1 MYTSGDIKREAKA
14 QLEGHWRAAI
24 MLSFIPILIALVFA
38 SGTAMNPF
46 YGTRGS
52 EISSILMSFIQSFLT
67 LGVSFTLLDF
77 LRNHDSLIEPL
88 KGIFHAFKGDYFLN
102 LLLLQLSMYVRIFLW
117 SLLLVVPGIIK
128 AYAYSQAV
136 FIYKDTVDR
145 TGEQPSPKECLEES
159 ERLMDGH
166 KMALFR
172 LSFSFIGWAFLCL
185 MTLGIGLIWLVPYIN
200 MSLIIFYDNI
210 AGNRY
215 LGNEYNEEDDMYRA
229 NERDTYNLNEEVGQ
243 DPDDF
248 SDFED
253 F

>member
-1 MYTSGDIKREAKA
+1 MLTLMPVIFAMFFVGRTALNPVNETLGGD
-14 QLEGHWRAAI
+14 
-24 MLSFIPILIALVFA
+24 LID
-38 SGTAMNPF
+38 
-46 YGTRGS
+46 
-52 EISSILMSFIQSFLT
+52 ILMNLIQTFLT
-67 LGVSFTLLDF
+67 IGVSYTLLDF
-77 LRNHDSLIEPL
+77 LRNHHSLIEPL
-88 KGIFHAFKGDYFLN
+88 RGIFQAFRKEYFKN
-102 LLLLQLSMYVRIFLW
+102 LFLLQISMYIRIFLW
-117 SLLLVVPGIIK
+117 TLLLIIPGIVK
-128 AYAYSQAV
+128 AYAYSQAE

-145 TGEQPSPKECLEES
+145 TGEQPSPKECLKES

-215 LGNEYNEEDDMYRA
+215 LGNEYNEEDNMYRT
-229 NERDTYNLNEEVGQ
+229 NERDTYNSNEEVGQ